1 MLSLVAA
8 VPERCVRG
16 AQGYAK
22 TDATFLN
29 WARKRRR
36 RDGST
41 AVTALLLGS
50 KIFFGWAG
58 DSRGFVLDAAWQV
71 SWVSSDHKPNRP
83 DEMERIKKAGG
94 ACLNLCVPEP
104 SSSSSCS
111 RSALRKC
118 FPCLCTTACCRESD
132 CPCALR
138 QARLLAGLNPRRH
151 GVHEAPRQGHGPSGR
166 EAAQPAGCVTSVWRY
181 GAQGTDGA
189 GERRAGGIHADTGEP
204 PNNLALYGRCP
215 VTCVVP
221 LL

>member
-1 MLSLVAA
+1 MLSLVTA

-16 AQGYAK
+16 GQGYAK

-94 ACLNLCVPEP
+94 ACLNLCV
-104 SSSSSCS
+104 SS
-111 RSALRKC
+111 
-118 FPCLCTTACCRESD
+118 TTLS
-132 CPCALR
+132 P
-138 QARLLAGLNPRRH
+138 
-151 GVHEAPRQGHGPSGR
+151 
-166 EAAQPAGCVTSVWRY
+166 T
-181 GAQGTDGA
+181 
-189 GERRAGGIHADTGEP
+189 P
-204 PNNLALYGRCP
+204 P
-215 VTCVVP
+215 
-221 LL
+221 

>member
-1 MLSLVAA
+1 
-8 VPERCVRG
+8 VRG

-94 ACLNLCVPEP
+94 ACLNLCVPP
-104 SSSSSCS
+104 NPTPRYC
-111 RSALRKC
+111 LCKC
-118 FPCLCTTACCRESD
+118 FPSACANVF
-132 CPCALR
+132 CAC
-138 QARLLAGLNPRRH
+138 A
-151 GVHEAPRQGHGPSGR
+151 
-166 EAAQPAGCVTSVWRY
+166 
-181 GAQGTDGA
+181 
-189 GERRAGGIHADTGEP
+189 
-204 PNNLALYGRCP
+204 
-215 VTCVVP
+215 
-221 LL
+221 

>member
-1 MLSLVAA
+1 MLSVQLFLSGV
-8 VPERCVRG
+8 CG
-16 AQGYAK
+16 GQGYAK

-104 SSSSSCS
+104 FSSSSSFS
-111 RSALRKC
+111 RSALRKY
-118 FPCLCTTACCRESD
+118 FPCIL
-132 CPCALR
+132 
-138 QARLLAGLNPRRH
+138 
-151 GVHEAPRQGHGPSGR
+151 
-166 EAAQPAGCVTSVWRY
+166 
-181 GAQGTDGA
+181 
-189 GERRAGGIHADTGEP
+189 
-204 PNNLALYGRCP
+204 
-215 VTCVVP
+215 
-221 LL
+221 

>member
-1 MLSLVAA
+1 MLSWSRLSLSDA
-8 VPERCVRG
+8 CG
-16 AQGYAK
+16 GQGYAK

-94 ACLNLCVPEP
+94 ACLNLCVSPP
-104 SSSSSCS
+104 PAPDLCCANVFLPVCS
-111 RSALRKC
+111 RKC
-118 FPCLCTTACCRESD
+118 FPCSCLSWRHVCPESLTAH
-132 CPCALR
+132 AV
-138 QARLLAGLNPRRH
+138 A
-151 GVHEAPRQGHGPSGR
+151 SGT
-166 EAAQPAGCVTSVWRY
+166 A
-181 GAQGTDGA
+181 
-189 GERRAGGIHADTGEP
+189 AGGSQPSPAWSS
-204 PNNLALYGRCP
+204 
-215 VTCVVP
+215 
-221 LL
+221 

>member
-1 MLSLVAA
+1 MVGRARRRGHQRGAQLNVVLVAA

-16 AQGYAK
+16 GQGYAK

-94 ACLNLCVPEP
+94 ACLNLCVSPP
-104 SSSSSCS
+104 PAPDLCNANVSFL
-111 RSALRKC
+111 SARANV
-118 FPCLCTTACCRESD
+118 FRAPACLGAMF
-132 CPCALR
+132 
-138 QARLLAGLNPRRH
+138 
-151 GVHEAPRQGHGPSGR
+151 
-166 EAAQPAGCVTSVWRY
+166 AQRV
-181 GAQGTDGA
+181 
-189 GERRAGGIHADTGEP
+189 
-204 PNNLALYGRCP
+204 
-215 VTCVVP
+215 
-221 LL
+221 

>member
-1 MLSLVAA
+1 MLSVQLFLSGV
-8 VPERCVRG
+8 CG
-16 AQGYAK
+16 GQGYAK

-94 ACLNLCVPEP
+94 ACLNLCVSSNP
-104 SSSSSCS
+104 SPP
-111 RSALRKC
+111 APDLRRVMFSVHPLK
-118 FPCLCTTACCRESD
+118 PCCRESLT
-132 CPCALR
+132 AH
-138 QARLLAGLNPRRH
+138 ARCVRHGCWRVSTLAGM
-151 GVHEAPRQGHGPSGR
+151 EFMK
-166 EAAQPAGCVTSVWRY
+166 
-181 GAQGTDGA
+181 
-189 GERRAGGIHADTGEP
+189 RRAKGTVPPGEKP
-204 PNNLALYGRCP
+204 PNQLAVSRAFGDMELKEPTALVSAVPEVYTQTLVGRPTISHSTSCSRCP

-221 LL
+221 WL

>member
-1 MLSLVAA
+1 MLSLVTA

-16 AQGYAK
+16 GQGYAK

-94 ACLNLCVPEP
+94 ACLNLCVPSNP
-104 SSSSSCS
+104 SP
-111 RSALRKC
+111 RY
-118 FPCLCTTACCRESD
+118 CRANVFRLLAQMFSVLASVAMLPRDSD
-132 CPCALR
+132 CPCR
-138 QARLLAGLNPRRH
+138 CVRHGCWRVSTLAGM
-151 GVHEAPRQGHGPSGR
+151 EFMK
-166 EAAQPAGCVTSVWRY
+166 
-181 GAQGTDGA
+181 
-189 GERRAGGIHADTGEP
+189 RRAKGTVPPGGCRT
-204 PNNLALYGRCP
+204 
-215 VTCVVP
+215 
-221 LL
+221 